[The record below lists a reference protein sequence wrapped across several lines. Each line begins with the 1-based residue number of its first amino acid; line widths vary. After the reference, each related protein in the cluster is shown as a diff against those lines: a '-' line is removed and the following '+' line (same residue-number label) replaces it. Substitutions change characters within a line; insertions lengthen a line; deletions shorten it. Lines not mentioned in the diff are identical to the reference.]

1 MLIDPFQRK
10 ISYIRVSVTDRC
22 DFRCVYCMSE
32 DMEFLPKKDV
42 LSLEELDR
50 LCNAFIDLGVKKL
63 RITGGEPLVRK
74 NIMQLFNTLGKKLR
88 YGLEELTLTTNGS
101 QLTRYAKNLFDS
113 GVRRI
118 NVSLDSLDKNKFK
131 KITRIG
137 DFDKVIRGIMTAK
150 KAGLKIKINTVALK
164 GINDN
169 EILDLVNWCGKNK
182 FKKIT
187 RIGELDKVING
198 IMAAKKAGLK
208 IKINTVALKGI
219 NDNEI
224 LNLVN
229 WCGEN
234 KFSLTFIEVM
244 PMGEIGEKRSDQYMP
259 LTEVKSLIQTKYSLT
274 EDSLRTGGPA
284 RYVHCH
290 ETDQKIGFITP
301 HTHNFCELCNRVRIT
316 CTGEM
321 YMCLG
326 QQDKADLKT
335 PLRKSE
341 NDQTLKN
348 VIYEAISRKPKGHDF
363 VIDRKENEQFVPRHM
378 NVTGG

>member
-1 MLIDPFQRK
+1 MLIDSFQRK
-10 ISYIRVSVTDRC
+10 ISYLRVSVTDRC
-22 DFRCVYCMSE
+22 DFRCTYCMSE

-50 LCNAFIDLGVKKL
+50 LCNTFIDLGVKKL

-74 NIMQLFNTLGKKLR
+74 NIMQLFNSLGKKLGK
-88 YGLEELTLTTNGS
+88 GLEELTLTTNGS
-101 QLTRYAKNLFDS
+101 QLDKYAKDLLS
-113 GVRRI
+113 AGVRRI
-118 NVSLDSLDKNKFK
+118 NISLDSLNKKKFK
-131 KITRIG
+131 QITRNG
-137 DFDKVIRGIMTAK
+137 DFDKVIR
-150 KAGLKIKINTVALK
+150 
-164 GINDN
+164 
-169 EILDLVNWCGKNK
+169 
-182 FKKIT
+182 
-187 RIGELDKVING
+187 G

-219 NDNEI
+219 NDDEI

-244 PMGEIGEKRSDQYMP
+244 PMGEIGEKRIDQYIP
-259 LTEVKSLIQTKYSLT
+259 LTEVRNLIQKKYSISQ
-274 EDSLRTGGPA
+274 DSFRSAGPA
-284 RYVHCH
+284 TYVHCH

-326 QQDKADLKT
+326 QQDKADLKK

-341 NDQTLKN
+341 NNQLLKD
-348 VIYEAISRKPKGHDF
+348 VIFEAISRKPKGHDF
-363 VIDRKENEQFVPRHM
+363 VIERKKDESFVPRHM

>member
-1 MLIDPFQRK
+1 MLIDPFKRK
-10 ISYIRVSVTDRC
+10 ISYVRVSVTDRC
-22 DFRCVYCMSE
+22 DFRCTYCMSE

-50 LCNAFIDLGVKKL
+50 LCNTFIDLGVKKL

-74 NIMQLFNTLGKKLR
+74 NIMQLFSNLGKKLGQ
-88 YGLEELTLTTNGS
+88 GLEELTLTTNGS
-101 QLTRYAKNLFDS
+101 QLDRYAKDLFDN

-118 NVSLDSLDKNKFK
+118 NVSLDSLDKDKFK

-137 DFDKVIRGIMTAK
+137 DLDKVVKGIMVAK

-164 GINDN
+164 
-169 EILDLVNWCGKNK
+169 EV
-182 FKKIT
+182 
-187 RIGELDKVING
+187 
-198 IMAAKKAGLK
+198 
-208 IKINTVALKGI
+208 

-244 PMGEIGEKRSDQYMP
+244 PMGEIGEKRADQYMP
-259 LTEVKSLIQTKYSLT
+259 LTEVKSLIQTKYSIT

-348 VIYEAISRKPKGHDF
+348 AIYDAILRKPKGHDF
-363 VIDRKENEQFVPRHM
+363 IIDRKENEQFVPRYM

>member
-1 MLIDPFQRK
+1 
-10 ISYIRVSVTDRC
+10 
-22 DFRCVYCMSE
+22 MSE

-50 LCNAFIDLGVKKL
+50 LCNTFIDLGVKKL

-74 NIMQLFNTLGKKLR
+74 NIMQLFSNLGKKLGQ
-88 YGLEELTLTTNGS
+88 GLEELTLTTNGS
-101 QLTRYAKNLFDS
+101 QLDRYAKDLFEN

-118 NVSLDSLDKNKFK
+118 NVSLDSLEKNKFK

-137 DFDKVIRGIMTAK
+137 DLDKVINGIMVAK
-150 KAGLKIKINTVALK
+150 KAGLKIKINA
-164 GINDN
+164 
-169 EILDLVNWCGKNK
+169 
-182 FKKIT
+182 
-187 RIGELDKVING
+187 
-198 IMAAKKAGLK
+198 
-208 IKINTVALKGI
+208 VALKGI

-244 PMGEIGEKRSDQYMP
+244 PMGEIGEKRADQYMP

-341 NDQTLKN
+341 NDQLLKDT
-348 VIYEAISRKPKGHDF
+348 IYEAISRKPKGHDF
-363 VIDRKENEQFVPRHM
+363 VIERKQDEKFVPRHM

>member
-1 MLIDPFQRK
+1 MLIDPFKRK
-10 ISYIRVSVTDRC
+10 ISYVRVSVTDRC
-22 DFRCVYCMSE
+22 DFRCTYCMSE

-50 LCNAFIDLGVKKL
+50 LCNTFIDLGVKKL

-74 NIMQLFNTLGKKLR
+74 NIMQLFSNLGKKLGQ
-88 YGLEELTLTTNGS
+88 GLEELTLTTNGS
-101 QLTRYAKNLFDS
+101 QLDRYAKDLFDN

-118 NVSLDSLDKNKFK
+118 NVSLDSLEKKKFK
-131 KITRIG
+131 KITRNG
-137 DFDKVIRGIMTAK
+137 D
-150 KAGLKIKINTVALK
+150 
-164 GINDN
+164 
-169 EILDLVNWCGKNK
+169 
-182 FKKIT
+182 
-187 RIGELDKVING
+187 LDKVING
-198 IMAAKKAGLK
+198 IMVAKKTGLK

-244 PMGEIGEKRSDQYMP
+244 PMGEIGEKRADQYMP

-341 NDQTLKN
+341 NDQPLKD

-363 VIDRKENEQFVPRHM
+363 VIERKENEQFVPRHM

>member
-10 ISYIRVSVTDRC
+10 ISYVRVSVTDRC
-22 DFRCVYCMSE
+22 DFRCTYCMSE

-50 LCNAFIDLGVKKL
+50 LCNTFIDLGVKKL

-74 NIMQLFNTLGKKLR
+74 NIMQLFSNLGKKLGQ
-88 YGLEELTLTTNGS
+88 GLEELTLTTNGS
-101 QLTRYAKNLFDS
+101 QLDRYAKVLFDN

-118 NVSLDSLDKNKFK
+118 NVSLDSLEQNKFE
-131 KITRIG
+131 KITRNG
-137 DFDKVIRGIMTAK
+137 DLDKVINGIMVAK
-150 KAGLKIKINTVALK
+150 KVGLKIKINTVALK
-164 GINDN
+164 
-169 EILDLVNWCGKNK
+169 E
-182 FKKIT
+182 
-187 RIGELDKVING
+187 
-198 IMAAKKAGLK
+198 
-208 IKINTVALKGI
+208 I

-259 LTEVKSLIQTKYSLT
+259 LTEVKSLIQTKYSIT

-316 CTGEM
+316 CTGQM

-335 PLRKSE
+335 SLRKSE
-341 NDQTLKN
+341 NDQLLKQ

-363 VIDRKENEQFVPRHM
+363 VIERKENEQFVPRHM

>member
-1 MLIDPFQRK
+1 MLTDSFQRK

-22 DFRCVYCMSE
+22 DFRCTYCMSE

-50 LCNAFIDLGVKKL
+50 LCNTFIDLGVKKL

-74 NIMQLFNTLGKKLR
+74 NIMQLFINLGKKIGK
-88 YGLEELTLTTNGS
+88 GLEELTLTTNGS
-101 QLTRYAKNLFDS
+101 QLDRYAQDLFNS

-118 NVSLDSLDKNKFK
+118 NISLDSLNKNKFK
-131 KITRIG
+131 KITRNG
-137 DFDKVIRGIMTAK
+137 DFDKVIKGIMTAK
-150 KAGLKIKINTVALK
+150 QAGLKIKINTVALK
-164 GINDN
+164 GINDD
-169 EILDLVNWCGKNK
+169 EV
-182 FKKIT
+182 
-187 RIGELDKVING
+187 
-198 IMAAKKAGLK
+198 LK
-208 IKINTVALKGI
+208 
-219 NDNEI
+219 
-224 LNLVN
+224 LVN

-244 PMGEIGEKRSDQYMP
+244 PMGEIGEKRIDQYMP
-259 LTEVKSLIQTKYSLT
+259 LNEVKSLIQKKYSITNDL
-274 EDSLRTGGPA
+274 LRTAGPA

-335 PLRKSE
+335 PLRKSKN
-341 NDQTLKN
+341 NDFLKET
-348 VIYEAISRKPKGHDF
+348 IYEAISRKPKGHDF
-363 VIDRKENEQFVPRHM
+363 VIERRKEDKFVPRHM

>member
-1 MLIDPFQRK
+1 MLIDPFKRK
-10 ISYIRVSVTDRC
+10 ISYVRVSVTDRC
-22 DFRCVYCMSE
+22 DFRCTYCMSE
-32 DMEFLPKKDV
+32 NMEFLPKKDV

-50 LCNAFIDLGVKKL
+50 LCNTFIDLGVKKL

-74 NIMQLFNTLGKKLR
+74 NIMQLFSNHGKKLGH
-88 YGLEELTLTTNGS
+88 GLEELTLTTNGS
-101 QLTRYAKNLFDS
+101 QLDRYAKDLFDT

-118 NVSLDSLDKNKFK
+118 NVSLDSLEKNKFK

-137 DFDKVIRGIMTAK
+137 D
-150 KAGLKIKINTVALK
+150 
-164 GINDN
+164 
-169 EILDLVNWCGKNK
+169 
-182 FKKIT
+182 
-187 RIGELDKVING
+187 LDKVING

-208 IKINTVALKGI
+208 IKINTVALKEI

-244 PMGEIGEKRSDQYMP
+244 PMGKIGEKRSDQYMP

-341 NDQTLKN
+341 NNQLLKN
-348 VIYEAISRKPKGHDF
+348 AIYEAISRKPKGHDF
-363 VIDRKENEQFVPRHM
+363 VIERKQDEKFVPRHM

>member
-10 ISYIRVSVTDRC
+10 ISYVRVSVTDRC
-22 DFRCVYCMSE
+22 DFRCTYCMSE

-50 LCNAFIDLGVKKL
+50 LCNTFIDLGVKKL

-74 NIMQLFNTLGKKLR
+74 NIMQLFSNLGKKLGH
-88 YGLEELTLTTNGS
+88 GLEELTLTTNGS
-101 QLTRYAKNLFDS
+101 QLDRYAKDLFDN

-118 NVSLDSLDKNKFK
+118 NVSLDSLDKDKFK

-137 DFDKVIRGIMTAK
+137 D
-150 KAGLKIKINTVALK
+150 
-164 GINDN
+164 
-169 EILDLVNWCGKNK
+169 
-182 FKKIT
+182 
-187 RIGELDKVING
+187 LDKVVKG
-198 IMAAKKAGLK
+198 IMVAKETGLK

-244 PMGEIGEKRSDQYMP
+244 PMGEIGEKRADQYMP

-341 NDQTLKN
+341 NNQLLKD

-363 VIDRKENEQFVPRHM
+363 VIERKENERFVPRHM

>member
-1 MLIDPFQRK
+1 MLIDPFKRK
-10 ISYIRVSVTDRC
+10 ISYVRVSVTDRC
-22 DFRCVYCMSE
+22 DFRCTYCMSE

-50 LCNAFIDLGVKKL
+50 LCNTFIDLGVKKL

-74 NIMQLFNTLGKKLR
+74 NIMQLFNNLGKKLGH
-88 YGLEELTLTTNGS
+88 GLEELTLTTNGS
-101 QLTRYAKNLFDS
+101 QLDRYAKDLFDN

-118 NVSLDSLDKNKFK
+118 NVSLDSLDKDKFK

-137 DFDKVIRGIMTAK
+137 D
-150 KAGLKIKINTVALK
+150 
-164 GINDN
+164 
-169 EILDLVNWCGKNK
+169 
-182 FKKIT
+182 
-187 RIGELDKVING
+187 LDKVVSG

-208 IKINTVALKGI
+208 IKINTVALKEI

-244 PMGEIGEKRSDQYMP
+244 PMGAIGEKRADQYMP
-259 LTEVKSLIQTKYSLT
+259 LTEVKSLIQTKYSIT

-301 HTHNFCELCNRVRIT
+301 HTHNFCEMCNRVRIT

-341 NDQTLKN
+341 NNQLLKN
-348 VIYEAISRKPKGHDF
+348 AIYEAISRKPKGHDF
-363 VIDRKENEQFVPRHM
+363 VIERKQDEKFVPRHM

>member
-10 ISYIRVSVTDRC
+10 ISYVRVSVTDRC
-22 DFRCVYCMSE
+22 DFRCTYCMSE

-50 LCNAFIDLGVKKL
+50 LCNTFVDLGVKKL

-74 NIMQLFNTLGKKLR
+74 NIMQLFSNLGKKLGH
-88 YGLEELTLTTNGS
+88 GLEELTLTTNGS
-101 QLTRYAKNLFDS
+101 QLDRYAKDLFDN

-118 NVSLDSLDKNKFK
+118 NVSLDSLEKNKFK

-137 DFDKVIRGIMTAK
+137 D
-150 KAGLKIKINTVALK
+150 
-164 GINDN
+164 
-169 EILDLVNWCGKNK
+169 
-182 FKKIT
+182 
-187 RIGELDKVING
+187 LDKVING
-198 IMAAKKAGLK
+198 IMVAKKAGLK

-244 PMGEIGEKRSDQYMP
+244 PMGAIGEKRADQYMP
-259 LTEVKSLIQTKYSLT
+259 LTEVKSLIQTKYSIT

-341 NDQTLKN
+341 NDQLLKD
-348 VIYEAISRKPKGHDF
+348 VIYEAILRKPKGHDF
-363 VIDRKENEQFVPRHM
+363 VIERKENEQFVPRHM

>member
-10 ISYIRVSVTDRC
+10 ISYVRVSVTDRC
-22 DFRCVYCMSE
+22 DFRCTYCMSE

-50 LCNAFIDLGVKKL
+50 LCNTFIDLGVKKL

-74 NIMQLFNTLGKKLR
+74 NIMQLFSNLGKKLGQ
-88 YGLEELTLTTNGS
+88 GLEELTLTTNGS
-101 QLTRYAKNLFDS
+101 QLDRYAKDLFHN

-118 NVSLDSLDKNKFK
+118 NVSLDSLEKNKFK

-137 DFDKVIRGIMTAK
+137 DLDKVINGIMVAK
-150 KAGLKIKINTVALK
+150 KAGLKIKINAVGLK

-169 EILDLVNWCGKNK
+169 EN
-182 FKKIT
+182 
-187 RIGELDKVING
+187 
-198 IMAAKKAGLK
+198 
-208 IKINTVALKGI
+208 
-219 NDNEI
+219 

-229 WCGEN
+229 LCGEN

-244 PMGEIGEKRSDQYMP
+244 PMGEIGEKRADQYMP
-259 LTEVKSLIQTKYSLT
+259 LTEVMSLIQTKYSLT

-341 NDQTLKN
+341 NNQLLKD

-363 VIDRKENEQFVPRHM
+363 VIERKENEQFVPRHM

>member
-1 MLIDPFQRK
+1 MLIDPFKRK
-10 ISYIRVSVTDRC
+10 ISYVRVSVTDRC
-22 DFRCVYCMSE
+22 DFRCTYCMSE
-32 DMEFLPKKDV
+32 DMEFLPKKDI

-50 LCNAFIDLGVKKL
+50 LCNTFIDLGVKKL

-74 NIMQLFNTLGKKLR
+74 NIMQLFSNLGKKLGQ
-88 YGLEELTLTTNGS
+88 GLEELTLTTNGS
-101 QLTRYAKNLFDS
+101 QLDRYAKDLFEN

-118 NVSLDSLDKNKFK
+118 NVSLDSLEKNKFK

-137 DFDKVIRGIMTAK
+137 DLDKVINGIMVAK
-150 KAGLKIKINTVALK
+150 KAGLKIKINA
-164 GINDN
+164 
-169 EILDLVNWCGKNK
+169 
-182 FKKIT
+182 
-187 RIGELDKVING
+187 
-198 IMAAKKAGLK
+198 
-208 IKINTVALKGI
+208 VALKGI

-244 PMGEIGEKRSDQYMP
+244 PMGEIGEKRADQYMP

-301 HTHNFCELCNRVRIT
+301 HTHNCNRVRIT

-326 QQDKADLKT
+326 QQDKADLKK

-341 NDQTLKN
+341 NNQLLKD

-363 VIDRKENEQFVPRHM
+363 VIERKENEQFVPRHM

>member
-1 MLIDPFQRK
+1 MLIDPFKRK
-10 ISYIRVSVTDRC
+10 ISYVRVSVTDRC
-22 DFRCVYCMSE
+22 DFRCTYCMSE

-50 LCNAFIDLGVKKL
+50 LCNTFIDLGVKKL

-74 NIMQLFNTLGKKLR
+74 NIMQLFSNLGKKLGQ
-88 YGLEELTLTTNGS
+88 GLEELTLTTNGS
-101 QLTRYAKNLFDS
+101 QLDRYAKDLFDN

-118 NVSLDSLDKNKFK
+118 NVSLDSLEKNKIK

-137 DFDKVIRGIMTAK
+137 DLDKVINGIMVAK
-150 KAGLKIKINTVALK
+150 KVGLKIKINTVALK
-164 GINDN
+164 
-169 EILDLVNWCGKNK
+169 E
-182 FKKIT
+182 
-187 RIGELDKVING
+187 
-198 IMAAKKAGLK
+198 
-208 IKINTVALKGI
+208 I

-244 PMGEIGEKRSDQYMP
+244 PMGAIGEKRADQYMP

-326 QQDKADLKT
+326 QQDKADLKS

-341 NDQTLKN
+341 NDQLLKQ

-363 VIDRKENEQFVPRHM
+363 VIERKENEQFVPRHM

>member
-1 MLIDPFQRK
+1 MLIDPFKRK
-10 ISYIRVSVTDRC
+10 ISYVRVSVTDRC
-22 DFRCVYCMSE
+22 DFRCTYCMSE

-50 LCNAFIDLGVKKL
+50 LCNTFIDLGVKKL

-74 NIMQLFNTLGKKLR
+74 NIMQLFSNLGKKLGQ
-88 YGLEELTLTTNGS
+88 GLEELTLTTNGS
-101 QLTRYAKNLFDS
+101 QLDRYAKDLFDN

-118 NVSLDSLDKNKFK
+118 NISLDSLEKNKFK

-137 DFDKVIRGIMTAK
+137 DLDKVINGIMVAK
-150 KAGLKIKINTVALK
+150 KAGLKIKINA
-164 GINDN
+164 
-169 EILDLVNWCGKNK
+169 
-182 FKKIT
+182 
-187 RIGELDKVING
+187 
-198 IMAAKKAGLK
+198 
-208 IKINTVALKGI
+208 VALKGI

-316 CTGEM
+316 CTGVM

-341 NDQTLKN
+341 NDQLLKD

-363 VIDRKENEQFVPRHM
+363 VIERKQDEKFVPRHM

>member
-10 ISYIRVSVTDRC
+10 ISYVRVSVTDRC
-22 DFRCVYCMSE
+22 DFRCTYCMSE

-50 LCNAFIDLGVKKL
+50 LCSAFIDLGVKKL

-74 NIMQLFNTLGKKLR
+74 NIMQLFSNLGKKLGH
-88 YGLEELTLTTNGS
+88 GLEELTLTTNGS
-101 QLTRYAKNLFDS
+101 QLHRYAKDLFDN
-113 GVRRI
+113 GVKRI
-118 NVSLDSLDKNKFK
+118 NVSLDSLEKKKFK
-131 KITRIG
+131 KITRVG
-137 DFDKVIRGIMTAK
+137 D
-150 KAGLKIKINTVALK
+150 
-164 GINDN
+164 
-169 EILDLVNWCGKNK
+169 
-182 FKKIT
+182 
-187 RIGELDKVING
+187 LDKVTNG
-198 IMAAKKAGLK
+198 IMVAKEAGLK

-234 KFSLTFIEVM
+234 KFALTFIEVM
-244 PMGEIGEKRSDQYMP
+244 PMGEIGEKRADQYMP

-341 NDQTLKN
+341 NDQLLKH
-348 VIYEAISRKPKGHDF
+348 VIYEAISRKPKGHDL
-363 VIDRKENEQFVPRHM
+363 VIERKENEQFVPRHM

>member
-10 ISYIRVSVTDRC
+10 ISYVRVSVTDRC
-22 DFRCVYCMSE
+22 DFRCTYCMSE

-50 LCNAFIDLGVKKL
+50 LCNTFIDLGVKKL

-74 NIMQLFNTLGKKLR
+74 NIMQLFSNLGKKLGQ
-88 YGLEELTLTTNGS
+88 GLEELTLTTNGS
-101 QLTRYAKNLFDS
+101 QLDRYAKDLFDN

-118 NVSLDSLDKNKFK
+118 NVSLDSLDKDKFK

-137 DFDKVIRGIMTAK
+137 D
-150 KAGLKIKINTVALK
+150 
-164 GINDN
+164 
-169 EILDLVNWCGKNK
+169 
-182 FKKIT
+182 
-187 RIGELDKVING
+187 LDKVVSG

-208 IKINTVALKGI
+208 IKINTVALKEI

-341 NDQTLKN
+341 NNQLLKN
-348 VIYEAISRKPKGHDF
+348 AIYEAISRKPKGHDF
-363 VIDRKENEQFVPRHM
+363 VIERRQDEKFVPRHM

>member
-1 MLIDPFQRK
+1 MLIDSFQRK

-22 DFRCVYCMSE
+22 DFRCTYCMSE
-32 DMEFLPKKDV
+32 DMEFLPKKNV

-50 LCNAFIDLGVKKL
+50 LCNTFIELGVKKL

-74 NIMQLFNTLGKKLR
+74 NIMQLFKNLGKKIGK
-88 YGLEELTLTTNGS
+88 GLEELTLTTNGS
-101 QLTRYAKNLFDS
+101 QLDRYAQDLFNA

-118 NVSLDSLDKNKFK
+118 NISLDSLDKNKFK
-131 KITRIG
+131 KITRNG
-137 DFDKVIRGIMTAK
+137 DFNKVIKGIMTAK
-150 KAGLKIKINTVALK
+150 KVGLKIKINTVALK
-164 GINDN
+164 GINDD
-169 EILDLVNWCGKNK
+169 EV
-182 FKKIT
+182 
-187 RIGELDKVING
+187 
-198 IMAAKKAGLK
+198 LK
-208 IKINTVALKGI
+208 
-219 NDNEI
+219 
-224 LNLVN
+224 LVN

-244 PMGEIGEKRSDQYMP
+244 PMGEIGEKRIDQYMP
-259 LTEVKSLIQTKYSLT
+259 LTEVKSLIQKKYSIT
-274 EDSLRTGGPA
+274 NDSLRTAGPA

-341 NDQTLKN
+341 NNQLLKN

-363 VIDRKENEQFVPRHM
+363 LIERKQNENFVPRHM

>member
-10 ISYIRVSVTDRC
+10 ISYVRVSVTDRC
-22 DFRCVYCMSE
+22 DFRCTYCMSE

-50 LCNAFIDLGVKKL
+50 LCNTFIDLGVKKL

-74 NIMQLFNTLGKKLR
+74 NIMQLFSNLGKKLGH
-88 YGLEELTLTTNGS
+88 GLEELTLTTNGS
-101 QLTRYAKNLFDS
+101 QLDRYAKDLFDN

-118 NVSLDSLDKNKFK
+118 NVSLDSLDKDKFK

-137 DFDKVIRGIMTAK
+137 D
-150 KAGLKIKINTVALK
+150 
-164 GINDN
+164 
-169 EILDLVNWCGKNK
+169 
-182 FKKIT
+182 
-187 RIGELDKVING
+187 LDKVVSG

-208 IKINTVALKGI
+208 IKINTVALKEI

-301 HTHNFCELCNRVRIT
+301 HTHNF
-316 CTGEM
+316 
-321 YMCLG
+321 
-326 QQDKADLKT
+326 
-335 PLRKSE
+335 
-341 NDQTLKN
+341 
-348 VIYEAISRKPKGHDF
+348 
-363 VIDRKENEQFVPRHM
+363 
-378 NVTGG
+378 

>member
-1 MLIDPFQRK
+1 MLIDPFKRK
-10 ISYIRVSVTDRC
+10 ISYVRVSVTDRC
-22 DFRCVYCMSE
+22 DFRCTYCMSE

-50 LCNAFIDLGVKKL
+50 LCNTFIDLGVKKL

-74 NIMQLFNTLGKKLR
+74 NIMQLFSNLGKKLGQ
-88 YGLEELTLTTNGS
+88 GLEELTLTTNGS
-101 QLTRYAKNLFDS
+101 QLDRYAKDLFDT

-118 NVSLDSLDKNKFK
+118 NVSLDSLEKNKFK

-137 DFDKVIRGIMTAK
+137 DLDKVINGIMVAK

-164 GINDN
+164 
-169 EILDLVNWCGKNK
+169 EV
-182 FKKIT
+182 
-187 RIGELDKVING
+187 
-198 IMAAKKAGLK
+198 
-208 IKINTVALKGI
+208 

-244 PMGEIGEKRSDQYMP
+244 PMGEIGEKRADQYMP

-341 NDQTLKN
+341 NDQLLKDT
-348 VIYEAISRKPKGHDF
+348 IYEAILRKPKGHDF
-363 VIDRKENEQFVPRHM
+363 VIERKQDEKFVPRHM

>member
-10 ISYIRVSVTDRC
+10 ISYVRVSVTDRC
-22 DFRCVYCMSE
+22 DFRCTYCMSE

-74 NIMQLFNTLGKKLR
+74 NIIKLFSNLGKKLGN
-88 YGLEELTLTTNGS
+88 GLEELTLTTNGS
-101 QLTRYAKNLFDS
+101 QLGRYAKDLFDT

-118 NVSLDSLDKNKFK
+118 NVSLDSLEKNKFK

-137 DFDKVIRGIMTAK
+137 DFDKV
-150 KAGLKIKINTVALK
+150 VS
-164 GINDN
+164 
-169 EILDLVNWCGKNK
+169 
-182 FKKIT
+182 
-187 RIGELDKVING
+187 G

-208 IKINTVALKGI
+208 IKINTVALKEI

-244 PMGEIGEKRSDQYMP
+244 PMGAIGEKRADQYMP
-259 LTEVKSLIQTKYSLT
+259 LTEVKSLIQTKYSIT

-284 RYVHCH
+284 SYVHCH

-341 NDQTLKN
+341 NDQLLKD

-363 VIDRKENEQFVPRHM
+363 VIERKENEQFVPRHM

>member
-1 MLIDPFQRK
+1 MLIDPFKRK
-10 ISYIRVSVTDRC
+10 ISYVRVSVTDRC
-22 DFRCVYCMSE
+22 DFRCTYCMSE

-50 LCNAFIDLGVKKL
+50 LCNTFIDLGVKKL

-74 NIMQLFNTLGKKLR
+74 NIMQLFSNLGKKLGQ
-88 YGLEELTLTTNGS
+88 GLEELTLTTNGS
-101 QLTRYAKNLFDS
+101 QLDRYAKDLFEN
-113 GVRRI
+113 GVSRI
-118 NVSLDSLDKNKFK
+118 NVSLDSLEKNKFK

-137 DFDKVIRGIMTAK
+137 DLDKVINGIMVAK
-150 KAGLKIKINTVALK
+150 KAGLKIKINA
-164 GINDN
+164 
-169 EILDLVNWCGKNK
+169 
-182 FKKIT
+182 
-187 RIGELDKVING
+187 
-198 IMAAKKAGLK
+198 
-208 IKINTVALKGI
+208 VALKGI

-259 LTEVKSLIQTKYSLT
+259 LTEVKSLVQTKYSLT

-341 NDQTLKN
+341 NDQLLKD

-363 VIDRKENEQFVPRHM
+363 VIERKENEQFVPRHM

>member
-10 ISYIRVSVTDRC
+10 ISYVRVSVTDRC
-22 DFRCVYCMSE
+22 DFRCIYCMSE

-50 LCNAFIDLGVKKL
+50 LCNTFIDLGVKKL

-74 NIMQLFNTLGKKLR
+74 NITYLFKSLGKKLNK
-88 YGLEELTLTTNGS
+88 GLEELTLTTNGS
-101 QLTRYAKNLFDS
+101 QLTRYAKDLLNS

-118 NVSLDSLDKNKFK
+118 NISLDSLDKNKFK
-131 KITRIG
+131 RITRIG
-137 DFDKVIRGIMTAK
+137 DFDQVIQ
-150 KAGLKIKINTVALK
+150 
-164 GINDN
+164 
-169 EILDLVNWCGKNK
+169 
-182 FKKIT
+182 
-187 RIGELDKVING
+187 G

-224 LNLVN
+224 LDLVH

-234 KFSLTFIEVM
+234 KFALTFIEVM
-244 PMGEIGEKRSDQYMP
+244 PMGEIGEKRASQYMP
-259 LTEVKSLIQTKYSLT
+259 LTEVKSLIQTKYSIT
-274 EDSLRTGGPA
+274 DDPLRTGGPA

-316 CTGEM
+316 CTGVM

-326 QQDKADLKT
+326 QQDKVDLKT

-341 NDQTLKN
+341 NNQLLKN
-348 VIYEAISRKPKGHDF
+348 AIYEAISRKPKGHDF
-363 VIDRKENEQFVPRHM
+363 VIERKQDEKFVPRHM

>member
-10 ISYIRVSVTDRC
+10 ISYVRVSVTDRC
-22 DFRCVYCMSE
+22 DFRCTYCMSE

-50 LCNAFIDLGVKKL
+50 LCNTFIDLGVKKL

-74 NIMQLFNTLGKKLR
+74 NIMQLFSNIGKKLGN
-88 YGLEELTLTTNGS
+88 GLEELTLTTNGS
-101 QLTRYAKNLFDS
+101 QLDRYAKDLFDN

-118 NVSLDSLDKNKFK
+118 NVSLDSLEKNKFK

-137 DFDKVIRGIMTAK
+137 D
-150 KAGLKIKINTVALK
+150 
-164 GINDN
+164 
-169 EILDLVNWCGKNK
+169 
-182 FKKIT
+182 
-187 RIGELDKVING
+187 LDKVING

-208 IKINTVALKGI
+208 IKINTVALKEI

-244 PMGEIGEKRSDQYMP
+244 PMGAIGEKRADQYMP
-259 LTEVKSLIQTKYSLT
+259 LTEVKSLIQTKYSIT

-341 NDQTLKN
+341 NDQLLKD

-363 VIDRKENEQFVPRHM
+363 VIERKENEQFVPRHM

>member
-1 MLIDPFQRK
+1 MLIDSFQRK
-10 ISYIRVSVTDRC
+10 ISYLRVSVTDRC
-22 DFRCVYCMSE
+22 DFRCTYCMSE

-50 LCNAFIDLGVKKL
+50 LCNTFIDLGVKKL

-74 NIMQLFNTLGKKLR
+74 NIMQLFNSLGKKLGK
-88 YGLEELTLTTNGS
+88 GLEELTLTTNGS
-101 QLTRYAKNLFDS
+101 QLDKYAKDLLS
-113 GVRRI
+113 AGVRRI
-118 NVSLDSLDKNKFK
+118 NISLDSLNKKKFK
-131 KITRIG
+131 QITRNG
-137 DFDKVIRGIMTAK
+137 DFDKVIR
-150 KAGLKIKINTVALK
+150 
-164 GINDN
+164 
-169 EILDLVNWCGKNK
+169 
-182 FKKIT
+182 
-187 RIGELDKVING
+187 G

-219 NDNEI
+219 NDDEI

-244 PMGEIGEKRSDQYMP
+244 PMGEIGEKRIDQYMP
-259 LTEVKSLIQTKYSLT
+259 LTEVRNLIQKKYSIS
-274 EDSLRTGGPA
+274 EDSFRSAGPA

-326 QQDKADLKT
+326 QQDKADLKK

-341 NDQTLKN
+341 NNQLLKD

-363 VIDRKENEQFVPRHM
+363 VIERKKNESFVPRHM

>member
-1 MLIDPFQRK
+1 MLIDSFQRK

-50 LCNAFIDLGVKKL
+50 LCNTFIDLGVKKL

-74 NIMQLFNTLGKKLR
+74 NIMQLFSNLGKKIGH
-88 YGLEELTLTTNGS
+88 GLEELTLTTNGS
-101 QLTRYAKNLFDS
+101 QLSHYASNLLDN
-113 GVRRI
+113 GVKRI

-137 DFDKVIRGIMTAK
+137 DFDKVIKGIMTAK

-169 EILDLVNWCGKNK
+169 EILDLVNWCG
-182 FKKIT
+182 
-187 RIGELDKVING
+187 
-198 IMAAKKAGLK
+198 
-208 IKINTVALKGI
+208 
-219 NDNEI
+219 
-224 LNLVN
+224 
-229 WCGEN
+229 EN
-234 KFSLTFIEVM
+234 QFSLTFIEVM
-244 PMGEIGEKRSDQYMP
+244 PMGEVGEKRIDQYMP
-259 LTEVKSLIQTKYSLT
+259 LTDVKSLIQTKYSITRDPLK
-274 EDSLRTGGPA
+274 TGGPA
-284 RYVHCH
+284 EYVHCH

-301 HTHNFCELCNRVRIT
+301 LTHNFCETCNRVRIT

-326 QQDKADLKT
+326 QQDKVDLKKA
-335 PLRKSE
+335 LRESE
-341 NDQTLKN
+341 NNDLLKQ
-348 VIYEAISRKPKGHDF
+348 VIYKAILKKPKGHDF
-363 VIDRKENEQFVPRHM
+363 VIERNKDEKFVPRYM
-378 NVTGG
+378 NITGG

>member
-10 ISYIRVSVTDRC
+10 ISYVRVSVTDRC
-22 DFRCVYCMSE
+22 DFRCTYCMSE
-32 DMEFLPKKDV
+32 DMDFLPKKDV

-50 LCNAFIDLGVKKL
+50 LCNTFIDLGVKKL

-74 NIMQLFNTLGKKLR
+74 NIMQLFSNLGKKLGR
-88 YGLEELTLTTNGS
+88 GLEELTLTTNGS
-101 QLTRYAKNLFDS
+101 QLDRYAKDLFDN

-118 NVSLDSLDKNKFK
+118 NVSLDSLEKKKFK

-137 DFDKVIRGIMTAK
+137 DLDKVINGIMVAK
-150 KAGLKIKINTVALK
+150 KAGLKIKINS
-164 GINDN
+164 
-169 EILDLVNWCGKNK
+169 
-182 FKKIT
+182 
-187 RIGELDKVING
+187 
-198 IMAAKKAGLK
+198 
-208 IKINTVALKGI
+208 VALKGI

-244 PMGEIGEKRSDQYMP
+244 PMGEIGEKRADQYMP

-290 ETDQKIGFITP
+290 VTDQKIGFITP

-341 NDQTLKN
+341 NDQLLKH

-363 VIDRKENEQFVPRHM
+363 VIERKENEQFVPRHM